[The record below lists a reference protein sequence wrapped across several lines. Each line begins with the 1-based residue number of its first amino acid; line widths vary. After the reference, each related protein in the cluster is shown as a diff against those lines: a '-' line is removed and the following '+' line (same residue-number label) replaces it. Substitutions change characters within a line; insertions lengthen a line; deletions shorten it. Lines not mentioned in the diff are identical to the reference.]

1 MVRDSK
7 ALAASIRRRYRE
19 GASIAVVA
27 RELGVSKSTVQ
38 RHVPAQERR
47 DAAAAARQ
55 RHQNRAE
62 KPYEKAL
69 RAQVVRLYRSGMP
82 QRRVA
87 ATLGISIEAV
97 TARLDPSQRRSR
109 QEAARLAVQQQGE
122 LLPQDEIIARYVQG
136 STIAELGQLYQVHPS
151 TIRRRIPDDLIRP
164 RGQTPRPRPRRRR
177 MLADEEILRRYRAG
191 ESSYALA
198 REFGV
203 SPHTSRA
210 RIPDADWRGRPAR
223 KAPPPPPCP
232 LKPRTASNRMTLPIS
247 DEEILARYRTGRSA
261 SAIARELGVDCRT
274 ILRRIPEDERRT
286 HLQAQQLNRPAAGID
301 AASIQALRAQGM
313 NWAAIAAE
321 TGLSLKTVRARA

>member
-1 MVRDSK
+1 MTRDSK
-7 ALAASIRRRYRE
+7 ALPALIRRRYRE

-27 RELGVSKSTVQ
+27 RELGVSKTTVQ
-38 RHVPAQERR
+38 RHVPPQERR

-62 KPYEKAL
+62 QPYDKAL

-82 QRRVA
+82 QQRVA
-87 ATLGISIEAV
+87 ATLGISIQAV

-122 LLPQDEIIARYVQG
+122 LLPQDEIITQYVQG
-136 STIAELGQLYQVHPS
+136 ATITELGQLYQVHPS

-164 RGQTPRPRPRRRR
+164 HSRTPHPRTRRRR
-177 MLADEEILRRYRAG
+177 TLADEEIRRRYRAG

-203 SPHTSRA
+203 SPHTIRA
-210 RIPDADWRGRPAR
+210 RIPDTDWRGRPAR
-223 KAPPPPPCP
+223 KTPTPPPRPP
-232 LKPRTASNRMTLPIS
+232 KPRTTSNRMTLPVP
-247 DEEILARYRTGRSA
+247 DEEILARYRAGRSA

-286 HLQAQQLNRPAAGID
+286 HRQARRLNRPAPGID
-301 AASIQALRAQGM
+301 AQSIRALRAQGLT
-313 NWAAIAAE
+313 WAAIAAE
-321 TGLSLKTVRARA
+321 TGLSVKTVRTRA

>member
-1 MVRDSK
+1 MRDSK
-7 ALAASIRRRYRE
+7 ALSALIRRRYRE

-27 RELGVSKSTVQ
+27 RELGVSKTTVQ

-62 KPYEKAL
+62 QPYEKAL

-82 QRRVA
+82 QQRVA
-87 ATLGISIEAV
+87 ATLNISIQAV

-109 QEAARLAVQQQGE
+109 REAARLAAQQQGE

-136 STIAELGQLYQVHPS
+136 ATIAELGQLYQVHPS

-164 RGQTPRPRPRRRR
+164 RGRISQPRPRRRR
-177 MLADEEILRRYRAG
+177 TLTDEETRQRYQAG
-191 ESSYALA
+191 QSSYALA

-203 SPHTSRA
+203 SPHTIRA
-210 RIPDADWRGRPAR
+210 RIPDADWRGRPTR
-223 KAPPPPPCP
+223 KTTLPPPGPP
-232 LKPRTASNRMTLPIS
+232 KPRTASSRMALPVP
-247 DEEILARYRTGRSA
+247 DEEILTRYRTGQSA
-261 SAIARELGVDCRT
+261 SATARELGVDCRT

-286 HLQAQQLNRPAAGID
+286 HLQARQLNRPAPGVGAD
-301 AASIQALRAQGM
+301 AIRALRAQGLT
-313 NWAAIAAE
+313 WAAIAAE
-321 TGLSLKTVRARA
+321 VGLSAKTVRARV